1 MRESNDCGAVVL
13 PFDLEAVAVRPA
25 DFALRM
31 RERRRLIDIGRIWMA
46 GFGLRSG

>member
-1 MRESNDCGAVVL
+1 MLEWNDCSAVVL
-13 PFDLEAVAVRPA
+13 PFDLEAVAVRRV
-25 DFALRM
+25 DCALRM